1 MDLLGK
7 LKLRE
12 PEYDAKYYDLILDYT
27 IEQGAKMGKAGE
39 EEKWKQGK
47 YFSTRYEMYMYATLL
62 GMKRDYALPI
72 EKGTDKKSFIKID
85 NWNPPEI
92 ADYIIMG
99 AFAKTDIDLFELE
112 NLEEEEIDKKI
123 TELKSTIEGYANG
136 GFDIIRSKREEDE
149 TYFLENDNSFLDL
162 LDEENL

>member
-1 MDLLGK
+1 MDLLEKIK
-7 LKLRE
+7 LKE

-27 IEQGAKMGKAGE
+27 IEQGAKMGTADE

-62 GMKRDYALPI
+62 GMKRDYLLEI
-72 EKGTDKKSFIKID
+72 ERGTDKKSFIKID
-85 NWNPPEI
+85 SWKPQEI
-92 ADYIIMG
+92 ADYIILG
-99 AFAKTDIDLFELE
+99 AIAKSDLDLFELE
-112 NLEEEEIDKKI
+112 NMEEAEVEKKI
-123 TELKSTIEGYANG
+123 TELKATIESYANG

-162 LDEENL
+162 LDDD

>member
-27 IEQGAKMGKAGE
+27 IEQGAKMGTAGE

-62 GMKRDYALPI
+62 GMKRDYSIPI

-85 NWNPPEI
+85 SWNPPEI

-99 AFAKTDIDLFELE
+99 AFAKTDVDLFDLE
-112 NLEEEEIDKKI
+112 NMEEEEIDKKI
-123 TELKSTIEGYANG
+123 TVLKSTIESYANG

-149 TYFLENDNSFLDL
+149 TYFMENDNSFLDL
-162 LDEENL
+162 FEE

>member
-27 IEQGAKMGKAGE
+27 IEQGAKMGTAGE

-47 YFSTRYEMYMYATLL
+47 YFSTRYEMYIYATLL
-62 GMKRDYALPI
+62 GMKSDYSIPI
-72 EKGTDKKSFIKID
+72 EKGVEKKSFIKID
-85 NWNPPEI
+85 SWRPVEI

-99 AFAKTDIDLFELE
+99 AFAKTDIDLFDLE
-112 NLEEEEIDKKI
+112 NMEEEEVDKKI
-123 TELKSTIEGYANG
+123 TELKSTIENYANG

-162 LDEENL
+162 LDDN

>member
-12 PEYDAKYYDLILDYT
+12 PEYDAKYFELILDYT
-27 IEQGAKMGKAGE
+27 IEQGAKMGTAGE

-62 GMKRDYALPI
+62 GMKRDYSIPL
-72 EKGTDKKSFIKID
+72 EKGIEKKSFIKID
-85 NWNPPEI
+85 SWRPVDI

-99 AFAKTDIDLFELE
+99 AFAKTEIDFFELE
-112 NLEEEEIDKKI
+112 NLEEGKVDKKI
-123 TELKSTIEGYANG
+123 TELKSIIESYANG
-136 GFDIIRSKREEDE
+136 GFDIIRSKKEEEE
-149 TYFLENDNSFLDL
+149 TYFLENDCSFLDL
-162 LDEENL
+162 LDE